1 MKLSWCMP
9 LPRCLAFGKHARSA
23 NENKRVS
30 ALAACS
36 PSRLAYRGAGMAS
49 QDDALAVAER
59 APLTLAALP
68 HALLLEVLSSLPADC
83 RLRSI

>member
-1 MKLSWCMP
+1 
-9 LPRCLAFGKHARSA
+9 
-23 NENKRVS
+23 
-30 ALAACS
+30 
-36 PSRLAYRGAGMAS
+36 MAS